1 MKQYF
6 VYILANTTD
15 KLYIWAT
22 NDLSRRVYEHR
33 EKLIDWFTKKYN
45 ITKLVYYESFY
56 DINEALKREKQMKKW
71 IRQYK
76 LNVITDFNPNWRDL
90 YQDIAQ

>member
-15 KLYIWAT
+15 KLYIWVT

-33 EKLIDWFTKKYN
+33 EKILIDSQRN
-45 ITKLVYYESFY
+45 I
-56 DINEALKREKQMKKW
+56 I
-71 IRQYK
+71 
-76 LNVITDFNPNWRDL
+76 
-90 YQDIAQ
+90 

>member
-15 KLYIWAT
+15 VLYIWVT
-22 NDLSRRVYEHR
+22 NNLARRVFEHR

-45 ITKLVYYESFY
+45 ITKLVYYESCNNVI
-56 DINEALKREKQMKKW
+56 DALKREKQMK
-71 IRQYK
+71 
-76 LNVITDFNPNWRDL
+76 NG
-90 YQDIAQ
+90 